1 MEGDGPQGADTLL
14 LLPFLTEKS
23 HIVNECKIYLE
34 EPTLKEGNGLCP
46 LPRFGVSSNYNSCL

>member
-1 MEGDGPQGADTLL
+1 L

-34 EPTLKEGNGLCP
+34 EPTLKEGNGLCS
-46 LPRFGVSSNYNSCL
+46 LP